1 VTVVADVRAD
11 PRATMSPA
19 VSWEKLWWMPL
30 VVILAMQA
38 VLSARLMPGAY
49 VSGDEGR
56 YIYAGHQLIYEF
68 WHSGG
73 SPYYET
79 YFSGAP
85 VMYPVLAAMADHVG
99 GLVAVRLMSLC
110 FMLTATAFL
119 FATTRRLFG
128 YLSGLLA
135 AGLFAGLGLTQ
146 DLGAL
151 ATYDAMALMLMSIA
165 AYCAVRSSERRWLLM
180 IPIAILAANAT
191 KYVTLLFDPVIVM
204 LAALQLRPACWRW
217 VARRTLALG
226 LTGITLL
233 SIALFL
239 AGSAYFHGL
248 MYSSLSRKGGEAA
261 AFAAAWAPDHVIIMA
276 SLQWVGVVLAG
287 SFLALIVAAVR
298 RDANAALMVGLL
310 LLAGAVITL
319 EGLHLHTIESMRK
332 HDDFAAWFA
341 CVATGYLVATR
352 QVRHSIAA
360 AAVAIVALV
369 ITISSIHYSA
379 LARSTYEAGGSD
391 RTLLFAA
398 AVEPYIIAQNRH
410 YLIGGFGDDQVL
422 YMVHSPARWFQQ
434 FDDLYIK
441 APIAGRGGDWHGQA
455 RGLACMVLRPNCMYL
470 EGIAGYRLAIR
481 EHWFSLVSLWGDHGT
496 LQDKAIAQAV
506 EHTRGYVLVTN
517 VGGAPTWIY
526 APAYQ
531 TRLHLTAFA
540 ARLPRPAG
548 THYSRRVPVSAQSV
562 VRPIVLTFVP
572 SAVFALASV
581 VLVLLVNWT
590 RRRRRR
596 PGYAPL
602 WALAYVVLIVVV
614 ATVCGVVV
622 YTFLGTGR
630 HRKARMIRTA
640 RLSAS
645 AHPPPA
651 RQRDIR
657 IPWDL
662 AQSPPAT
669 AVHQLSMT
677 VPLQA
682 TRPVEHMPATPG
694 GRRHYT

>member
-1 VTVVADVRAD
+1 
-11 PRATMSPA
+11 
-19 VSWEKLWWMPL
+19 
-30 VVILAMQA
+30 
-38 VLSARLMPGAY
+38 
-49 VSGDEGR
+49 
-56 YIYAGHQLIYEF
+56 
-68 WHSGG
+68 
-73 SPYYET
+73 
-79 YFSGAP
+79 
-85 VMYPVLAAMADHVG
+85 
-99 GLVAVRLMSLC
+99 
-110 FMLTATAFL
+110 
-119 FATTRRLFG
+119 
-128 YLSGLLA
+128 
-135 AGLFAGLGLTQ
+135 
-146 DLGAL
+146 
-151 ATYDAMALMLMSIA
+151 
-165 AYCAVRSSERRWLLM
+165 M

-204 LAALQLRPACWRW
+204 LAALQLRPVGWRW

-226 LTGITLL
+226 VAGITLL

-239 AGSAYFHGL
+239 AGSAYLHGL

-261 AFAAAWAPDHVIIMA
+261 AFAAVWAPDHVIVMA

-319 EGLHLHTIESMRK
+319 EGLHLHTVESMRK
-332 HDDFAAWFA
+332 HDDYAAWFA
-341 CVATGYLVATR
+341 CIATGYLVATR

-360 AAVAIVALV
+360 TAAAIVALA
-369 ITISSIHYSA
+369 ITISTIHYSA
-379 LARSTYEAGGSD
+379 LARSTYEAGGSEG
-391 RTLLFAA
+391 TLLVAA
-398 AVEPYIIAQNRH
+398 ALKPYITAPNRH
-410 YLIGGFGDDQVL
+410 YLIGGLGDDQVL
-422 YMVHSPARWFQQ
+422 YMMHSSARWFQQ

-455 RGLACMVLRPNCMYL
+455 RGLACMALRPNCMYL

-496 LQDKAIAQAV
+496 FQDKAIAQAV
-506 EHTRGYVLVTN
+506 EHTHGYVLLTN

-526 APAYQ
+526 APSYR
-531 TRLHLTAFA
+531 TKTHLTAFA
-540 ARLPRPAG
+540 ARLPRTARM
-548 THYSRRVPVSAQSV
+548 HHSRRVPVSSQSV
-562 VRPIVLTFVP
+562 VRLIVLTFLP

-581 VLVLLVNWT
+581 ALVLLVNWT

-602 WALAYVVLIVVV
+602 WAFAYVLLIVGV
-614 ATVCGVVV
+614 AAICGVVV

-630 HRKARMIRTA
+630 HRKARMSRSA

-645 AHPPPA
+645 AHPHQT
-651 RQRDIR
+651 RQRDPR

-662 AQSPPAT
+662 AQPPPAT
-669 AVHQLSMT
+669 AIHHLSMT

-682 TRPVEHMPATPG
+682 TRPVEHMPAIPG
-694 GRRHYT
+694 DRRHYSLRLSVLPVWATPRAQSDRANCSVGLHPPATRRWGFLPESTGFARTRHRLRCCGPGTQPLCPRRWPAPAGAGRP